1 MFIYY
6 RSVIS
11 PRRIFKHF
19 IYLFFQSFLVLPIS
33 DVDNKLWPG
42 EEEAKKCVRQF
53 TAIAIE
59 QETGWQAIKLAVI
72 GNCDK

>member
-1 MFIYY
+1 MT
-6 RSVIS
+6 
-11 PRRIFKHF
+11 RRR
-19 IYLFFQSFLVLPIS
+19 
-33 DVDNKLWPG
+33 G
-42 EEEAKKCVRQF
+42 GKKCVRQF